1 MTRAREPVFNIPAVI
16 LAILAGLSALHAL
29 RMTLPDET
37 GFYLLSE
44 LAFVPARLTNLF
56 DPAGVRVA
64 IAAVAAQ
71 GPDGPDS
78 GLLELMGDTSAKLW
92 TMVTYSGLHA
102 DWTHLA
108 LNSLWLLAFG
118 SPVARRFGTVRF
130 AGLFVATAIGGAL
143 AHVLAHPLGLAPV
156 IGASA
161 SVSGA
166 MGAALRFAFQQG
178 GPRSPPLPVA
188 RVFTD
193 PRTLPFLAVWLV
205 VNIATGLA
213 AVPLGLSDSNIA
225 WEAHVGGLVAGL
237 LLFPLFDPRPPLAPL
252 GEAAHSSP
260 PDGAA

>member
-1 MTRAREPVFNIPAVI
+1 MPSARQPVFNIPAIIV
-16 LAILAGLSALHAL
+16 AILAALAALHVL
-29 RMTLPDET
+29 RINLSDEA
-37 GFYLLSE
+37 GFHFLSE
-44 LAFVPARLTNLF
+44 LAFIPARLTALF

-64 IAAVAAQ
+64 LARIAVR
-71 GPDGPDS
+71 GSDGPDN
-78 GLLELMGDTSAKLW
+78 GLLALLGDTSPKLW

-102 DWTHLA
+102 GWTHLG
-108 LNSLWLLAFG
+108 LNGLWLLAFG
-118 SPVARRFGTVRF
+118 SPVARRFGAARF
-130 AGLFVATAIGGAL
+130 AALFAATAIAGAL
-143 AHVLAHPLGLAPV
+143 AHVLAHPYGLAPV

-193 PRTLPFLAVWLV
+193 PRTLPFLAVWFV

-213 AVPLGLSDSNIA
+213 AVPFGLSDSNIA

-237 LLFPLFDPRPPLAPL
+237 LLFPLFDPRQPLAPS

-260 PDGAA
+260 PGSAA